1 MKTTYILS
9 LCRELQNDIAEMAVI
24 EKEARESRR
33 KSWWIAIG
41 VAVFCAAAVVCVGGV
56 AFSAGLATV
65 LFPGTSTASLAAACA
80 VSGTGGALTGLAGVG
95 IILGGE

>member
-1 MKTTYILS
+1 
-9 LCRELQNDIAEMAVI
+9 MAMI

-33 KSWWIAIG
+33 KSLWIAIG

-56 AFSAGLATV
+56 AVSASLANA
-65 LFPGTSTASLAAACA
+65 LFPGTSIGSLAAACA

-95 IILGGE
+95 IIHGGE